1 MLYSE
6 KYEEFFGDADW
17 NIEDEIMK
25 TPIANSPNQTHEF
38 KNSLKDNKGKPW
50 IDVSYEDHNKTLLNS
65 GVIVLKPRRMK
76 LPTTKVEDYIGRIKS
91 YPIKLINCKKN
102 TDKTYFN
109 DLNDNESES
118 KRVKRL
124 YSSNYKRDNYRKKS
138 SIEILKELFRK
149 MRNRKIFSNQ
159 F

>member
-1 MLYSE
+1 
-6 KYEEFFGDADW
+6 
-17 NIEDEIMK
+17 
-25 TPIANSPNQTHEF
+25 
-38 KNSLKDNKGKPW
+38 
-50 IDVSYEDHNKTLLNS
+50 
-65 GVIVLKPRRMK
+65 MK